1 MVRVLFVTDTF
12 YPRVDGIIRFMEEVH
27 SRLKDDFDI
36 KFLAP
41 KLKSGYLTAKRR
53 GMKVFFC
60 EPFRIAPAGFK
71 SGRPNKKII
80 AEAIDWADL
89 IFVNTPGGTLGAS
102 VIFAAKGKKKLIGY
116 AHTVDWELFH
126 EALGKNVTRL
136 TLKPLLI
143 LYANAIDWSLFSTV
157 WMTKKRALRSMLRKI
172 YSKLDLILVPD
183 STIAKEYRRNGI
195 TSKFKVVP
203 IGPNLERFK
212 VDLTDRLRMRKR
224 LEVSNNFVV
233 GYHGRLS
240 KEKNIKL
247 LVDSFNAFK
256 QSHPNAKLLVLGDG
270 PEKKSLRGEDIISPG
285 FVSDPERYLRAMDA
299 YLFLSKTETSA
310 LALMEAIASGVPVVA
325 TNVGLVSTYVKDG
338 KGILL
343 KPADLKRH
351 LVVKALDMIYNSP
364 KAMKVMSKGAL
375 KEMNKKRSWY
385 RVAKDLKKIFKE
397 TV

>member
-1 MVRVLFVTDTF
+1 
-12 YPRVDGIIRFMEEVH
+12 
-27 SRLKDDFDI
+27 
-36 KFLAP
+36 
-41 KLKSGYLTAKRR
+41 
-53 GMKVFFC
+53 
-60 EPFRIAPAGFK
+60 
-71 SGRPNKKII
+71 
-80 AEAIDWADL
+80 
-89 IFVNTPGGTLGAS
+89 
-102 VIFAAKGKKKLIGY
+102 
-116 AHTVDWELFH
+116 
-126 EALGKNVTRL
+126 
-136 TLKPLLI
+136 
-143 LYANAIDWSLFSTV
+143 
-157 WMTKKRALRSMLRKI
+157 
-172 YSKLDLILVPD
+172 
-183 STIAKEYRRNGI
+183 
-195 TSKFKVVP
+195 
-203 IGPNLERFK
+203 
-212 VDLTDRLRMRKR
+212 MRKR